1 MVDIPRDGL
10 YGDDETADH
19 LWEHRLELYHAQEV
33 WNGPAKYFRGG
44 SLNPAARVGPS
55 PNGR

>member
-1 MVDIPRDGL
+1 MVDIPRNGL

-33 WNGPAKYFRGG
+33 WDGPPFASDHRLGRG
-44 SLNPAARVGPS
+44 R
-55 PNGR
+55 